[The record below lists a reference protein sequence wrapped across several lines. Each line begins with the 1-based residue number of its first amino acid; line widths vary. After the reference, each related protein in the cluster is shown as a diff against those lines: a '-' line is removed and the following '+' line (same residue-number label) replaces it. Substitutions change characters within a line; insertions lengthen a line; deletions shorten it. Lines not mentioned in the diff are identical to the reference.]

1 MITALGKTWH
11 KEHFTCAHCQS
22 ELGNKNFFEREG
34 RPYCEPDYHS
44 LFSPRCA
51 YCNGPILDV
60 SGRRATT
67 RDTGRRWTLL
77 DVPGCYRAVDTTWRC

>member
-60 SGRRATT
+60 SG
-67 RDTGRRWTLL
+67 GSKPL
-77 DVPGCYRAVDTTWRC
+77 DEDYLRTMVADARSMASLAWDFY

>member
-60 SGRRATT
+60 SGRSRPLY
-67 RDTGRRWTLL
+67 DI
-77 DVPGCYRAVDTTWRC
+77 